1 MSVKH
6 PEYLEAEIVL
16 DNPEYLHHGNGKAV
30 TGHLALTYHCVES
43 ASELSGVLIASVI
56 FRGRTKAEIK
66 TGQGS
71 KWITGSST
79 WYGKLTPYTSED
91 ILFDFSREIHNGPFR
106 ATCNKTVCLQFVLNF
121 PSCVQRP
128 VNSKGWDPTKLLS
141 SQVDE
146 QLPPSDNCKYE
157 SESVPP
163 DPIVNASIEYRVGA
177 QVTIR
182 DNAIPICGV
191 GEASLPQ
198 VHYKRGY
205 TSPSEGLMVYD
216 CPRKSVF
223 DYVPYNPL
231 PLARGPQFRCVCTM
245 HCPQTLYLDQP
256 IVVKIVV
263 IPLDGCPDFTAKAQI
278 DMDLESFTEVH
289 AGNTLGRSRKGCFK
303 ERYRVAGYEYR
314 VDDQQ
319 LELLSKA
326 NGYSIAV
333 TSKSISGVP
342 STFFT
347 RAMSRW
353 YTLIVQ
359 ISFEGLPHNRD
370 GFRSR
375 CLHSIPV
382 LLMPP
387 VAGCVPTKPGLRPTD
402 YRSHWSREDGYVK
415 PNMPDMASMPAGN
428 AVLPKYEQ
436 PPSYDTL
443 SKEKAEGCGSD
454 TKTSRGKV
462 PKGDQ

>member
-16 DNPEYLHHGNGKAV
+16 DNPGYLHHGNGKAV

-43 ASELSGVLIASVI
+43 TSELSGVLTASVQ

-71 KWITGSST
+71 KCTGGSST
-79 WYGKLTPYTSED
+79 FYGKLTPYMSED
-91 ILFDFSREIHNGPFR
+91 ILFDFSREIHNGPLR
-106 ATCNKTVCLQFVLNF
+106 ATCNKPLCLPFVLNF

-141 SQVDE
+141 SQLDD
-146 QLPPSDNCKYE
+146 QLPPSGSCKYE
-157 SESVPP
+157 HEVSF
-163 DPIVNASIEYRVGA
+163 DPVVNASIDYRVGA
-177 QVTIR
+177 QVAMR
-182 DNAIPICGV
+182 DNAIPICGL

-198 VHYKRGY
+198 VHYERGY
-205 TSPSEGLMVYD
+205 TPPSEGLVVVYD

-223 DYVPYNPL
+223 
-231 PLARGPQFRCVCTM
+231 F
-245 HCPQTLYLDQP
+245 YLDQP

-263 IPLDGCPDFTAKAQI
+263 IPLDGCPEFTAKAQI

-303 ERYRVAGYEYR
+303 EQYRVAGNEYR
-314 VDDQQ
+314 VEDDQH

-326 NGYSIAV
+326 NGYSITA

-342 STFFT
+342 TIFFT

-359 ISFEGLPHNRD
+359 ISFTSLPHNRD
-370 GFRSR
+370 GFSSR

-382 LLMPP
+382 VLMPP

-402 YRSHWSREDGYVK
+402 YRSHWSRENGYVK
-415 PNMPDMASMPAGN
+415 PDMPDMASMPAGN

-443 SKEKAEGCGSD
+443 SKEKAQGSVSD
-454 TKTSRGKV
+454 TKTSKGKAT
-462 PKGDQ
+462 KRD